1 MCSKDTNVFFNHQN
15 YALMSLTD
23 IEKEQIEQAYQELI
37 KHLPPN
43 LNGEKLKLVREAYD
57 LAADVYQD
65 VRMKSGKHYMLH
77 LTELAIIAVK
87 ELGLSTSTV
96 VAAFL
101 HGINNRTSISLQQIE
116 ASFGSNVSV
125 IVDGFNRVSSI
136 QTERLSFQS
145 DNFRKL
151 FLSLID
157 DIRVVLLK
165 IGHRLYDLRHP
176 EDVDDEKIELFY
188 HEVKHLYI
196 PIAHR
201 LGLYMIKAEFEER
214 VMRYEFPEIFYEI
227 SEKIA
232 ASKAKQ
238 DVLMQEFIQPIQREL
253 IAQRFD
259 CNFKWRTKSIPSIYA
274 KMKAQNVDFEQVY
287 DIFAIRIICN
297 SKIKKEKE
305 DCWRIYSVVTD
316 LYQPNPKRL
325 RDWITTPKASGYESL
340 HTTVKMSDGK
350 WVEVQIRSQRMDD
363 IAEKG
368 QAAHWQYKGAER
380 KKDAEDWLNQ
390 VRDILENPDQIN
402 FDFSYRNSNKYQSDK
417 MFIFTPNGDLKQL
430 PKGATVLDF
439 AYEVH
444 TAVGSSCNGARVNN
458 RIVPIRHE
466 LQNGDR
472 VEIMTSKKQMP
483 KADWLSF
490 VITDRAKSKIKRHL
504 KEEELQE
511 AEIGKDILLRK
522 LKNWRVQ
529 NVDEAIN
536 KLVKHYKTKTS
547 IELYHGVATDKI
559 ELRAVKKLLL
569 QEENIE
575 KETVVENVEALP
587 NKKHENFEGRDDY
600 LIIDNSLSNVNYRLA
615 KCCNPIPGDQVF
627 GFVTIGSGITIHR
640 LSCPNAKRLKEK
652 YSYRVLP
659 VKWKESID
667 SPSFQSAL
675 RIGGMDT
682 LGLVGE
688 ITKVV
693 SDDMKVNMRSI
704 TFDTRDGRFEGRL
717 VLQIKDTNHLEQLIH
732 KIGKIQGVEKV
743 QRLDQL

>member
-1 MCSKDTNVFFNHQN
+1 MPFTDT
-15 YALMSLTD
+15 
-23 IEKEQIEQAYQELI
+23 EKVLVEQAYGELMT
-37 KHLPPN
+37 LLAPN
-43 LNGEKLKLVREAYD
+43 VNLEKQKLVREAYE
-57 LAADVYQD
+57 LANEVYHD

-77 LTELAIIAVK
+77 LTELATIVVK
-87 ELGLSTSTV
+87 ELGLATSSV
-96 VAAFL
+96 IAAYL
-101 HGINNRTSISLQQIE
+101 HGIINRTSISLKQIE
-116 ASFGSNVSV
+116 DRFGSDVSV
-125 IVDGFNRVSSI
+125 IVDGFNRVSAI

-157 DIRVVLLK
+157 DIRVVMLK
-165 IGHRLYDLRHP
+165 IAHRLYDLRFP
-176 EDVDDEKIELFY
+176 EDIEPNKIEIFY

-196 PIAHR
+196 PISHR
-201 LGLYMIKAEFEER
+201 LGLYIIKAEFEER
-214 VMRYEFPEIFYEI
+214 VMRHEYPEIFHEI

-253 IAQRFD
+253 IVQRFD
-259 CNFKWRTKSIPSIYA
+259 CHFKWRTKSIPSIYA
-274 KMKAQNVDFEQVY
+274 KMKSQNVDFEQVY
-287 DIFAIRIICN
+287 DIFAIRIIYN
-297 SKIKKEKE
+297 STLKKEKE
-305 DCWRIYSVVTD
+305 ECWRIYSIVTD

-340 HTTVKMSDGK
+340 HTTVKMNDGK

-368 QAAHWQYKGAER
+368 QAAHWQYKDSER
-380 KKDAEDWLNQ
+380 RMDAEDWLNQ

-402 FDFSYRNSNKYQSDK
+402 FDYSYRNSNKYQSDK

-444 TAVGSSCNGARVNN
+444 TAVGSTCNGARVNN

-483 KADWLSF
+483 KSDWLGF
-490 VITDRAKSKIKRHL
+490 VITERAKSKIKRHL
-504 KEEELQE
+504 KEEELKE

-522 LKNWRVQ
+522 LKNWRIH
-529 NVDEAIN
+529 NVDEVIN
-536 KLVKHYKTKTS
+536 KLVKHYKTNTS
-547 IELYHGVATDKI
+547 IELYYAVATDKI
-559 ELRAVKKLLL
+559 ELPAMKKLLL
-569 QEENIE
+569 QEQNGD
-575 KETVVENVEALP
+575 KEAVVEHEEHLP
-587 NKKHENFEGRDDY
+587 DKKIENYDGRDDY

-615 KCCNPIPGDQVF
+615 KCCSPIPGDQVF
-627 GFVTIGSGITIHR
+627 GFVTIGNGITIHR
-640 LSCPNAKRLKEK
+640 MNCPNAKRLKEK
-652 YSYRVLP
+652 YSYRVLQ

-667 SPSFQSAL
+667 SPSFQTAV
-675 RIGGMDT
+675 RIGGNDT

-704 TFDTRDGRFEGRL
+704 TFDTHDGRFEGRL

-732 KIGKIQGVEKV
+732 KIGKISGVEKV

>member
-1 MCSKDTNVFFNHQN
+1 MAQTDT
-15 YALMSLTD
+15 
-23 IEKEQIEQAYQELI
+23 EKEHIEQAYQELMNTLTP
-37 KHLPPN
+37 HVN
-43 LNGEKLKLVREAYD
+43 AEKQKLVREAFD
-57 LAADVYQD
+57 LANEVYQD

-77 LTELAIIAVK
+77 LTEMAIISVK
-87 ELGLSTSTV
+87 ELGLATSTV
-96 VAAFL
+96 IAAFL
-101 HGINNRTSISLQQIE
+101 HGLNNRTSISLQQIE
-116 ASFGSNVSV
+116 DRFGSNVSV
-125 IVDGFNRVSSI
+125 IVDGFNRVSAI

-165 IGHRLYDLRHP
+165 IAHRLYDLRHP
-176 EDVDDEKIELFY
+176 EDVDEDKIELFY

-201 LGLYMIKAEFEER
+201 LGLYIIKAEFEER
-214 VMRYEFPEIFYEI
+214 VMRYEFPEIFHEI

-259 CNFKWRTKSIPSIYA
+259 CHFKWRTKSIPSIYA
-274 KMKAQNVDFEQVY
+274 KMKAQNVEFEQVY

-297 SKIKKEKE
+297 SKLKKEKE
-305 DCWRIYSVVTD
+305 DCWRIYSIVTD

-340 HTTVKMSDGK
+340 HTTVKMNDGK

-368 QAAHWQYKGAER
+368 QAAHWQYKDSER
-380 KKDAEDWLNQ
+380 KMDAEDWLNQ

-472 VEIMTSKKQMP
+472 VEIITNKKQTP
-483 KADWLSF
+483 KADWLGF

-522 LKNWRVQ
+522 LKNWRIH
-529 NVDEAIN
+529 NVDEVIN
-536 KLVKHYKTKTS
+536 MLVKHYKTKTS
-547 IELYHGVATDKI
+547 IDFYHAIATDKI
-559 ELRAVKKLLL
+559 ELAEVKKRLL
-569 QEENIE
+569 QEENTE
-575 KETVVENVEALP
+575 KEAHVEVDETLP
-587 NKKHENFEGRDDY
+587 DKKPANFDGRDDY
-600 LIIDNSLSNVNYRLA
+600 LIIDNNLSNVNYRLA

-640 LSCPNAKRLKEK
+640 TNCPNAKRLKDK
-652 YSYRVLP
+652 YSYRVLA

-667 SPSFQSAL
+667 SPSFQTAV
-675 RIGGMDT
+675 RISGNDT

>member
-1 MCSKDTNVFFNHQN
+1 MPITDT
-15 YALMSLTD
+15 
-23 IEKEQIEQAYQELI
+23 EKILAEQAYGELMT
-37 KHLPPN
+37 LLAPN
-43 LNGEKLKLVREAYD
+43 INEEKQKLIREAYE
-57 LAADVYQD
+57 LATEVYRD

-77 LTELAIIAVK
+77 LTDLAIIVVK
-87 ELGLSTSTV
+87 ELGLATSTV

-101 HGINNRTSISLQQIE
+101 HGINNRTNISIRQIE
-116 ASFGSNVSV
+116 KKFGSNVSV
-125 IVDGFNRVSSI
+125 IVDGFNRVSAI

-157 DIRVVLLK
+157 DIRVVMLK
-165 IGHRLYDLRHP
+165 IAHRLYDLRFP
-176 EDVDDEKIELFY
+176 EDVEDNKIELFY

-196 PIAHR
+196 PISHR
-201 LGLYMIKAEFEER
+201 LGLYIIKAEFEER
-214 VMRYEFPEIFYEI
+214 VMRHENPEVFHEI
-227 SEKIA
+227 SGKVA
-232 ASKAKQ
+232 ASKDKQ
-238 DVLMQEFIQPIQREL
+238 DVLMQEFIRPIQREL
-253 IAQRFD
+253 VTQKFD
-259 CNFKWRTKSIPSIYA
+259 CNFKWRTKSVPSIYA

-287 DIFAIRIICN
+287 DIFAIRIISN
-297 SKIKKEKE
+297 STLKKEKE
-305 DCWRIYSVVTD
+305 DCWRIYSIVTD

-368 QAAHWQYKGAER
+368 QAAHWQYKDSER
-380 KKDAEDWLNQ
+380 KMDAEDWLNQ

-402 FDFSYRNSNKYQSDK
+402 FDYSCRNSNKYQSDK

-458 RIVPIRHE
+458 RVVPIRHE

-472 VEIMTSKKQMP
+472 VEIMTSKKQTP
-483 KADWLSF
+483 KSDWLGF
-490 VITDRAKSKIKRHL
+490 VITERAKSKIKRYL
-504 KEEELQE
+504 KEEELKE

-522 LKNWRVQ
+522 LKNWRIH
-529 NVDEAIN
+529 NVDEVIN
-536 KLVKHYKTKTS
+536 KLVKHYKTNTS
-547 IELYHGVATDKI
+547 IELYYDVATDKI
-559 ELRAVKKLLL
+559 ELPALKKLLL
-569 QEENIE
+569 QD
-575 KETVVENVEALP
+575 ENVEKEAAVE
-587 NKKHENFEGRDDY
+587 NETDVHSKKHESYEGRDDY

-640 LSCPNAKRLKEK
+640 LTCPNAKRLKEK
-652 YSYRVLP
+652 YSYRVLQ
-659 VKWKESID
+659 VKWKEAID
-667 SPSFQSAL
+667 STSFQTAL
-675 RIGGMDT
+675 RIGGNDT

-688 ITKVV
+688 ITKVI

-704 TFDTRDGRFEGRL
+704 TFDTRDGKFDGRL
-717 VLQIKDTNHLEQLIH
+717 ILQIKDTKHLEQLIH
-732 KIGKIQGVEKV
+732 KIGKISGVEKV

>member
-238 DVLMQEFIQPIQREL
+238 DVLMQEFITPIQREL

-547 IELYHGVATDKI
+547 IELYHAVATDKI